1 MWSKVKDKW
10 RNNNNDDI
18 QILSVREVTLH
29 LLHYGSNHHQPN
41 PRTCVTSPLGYK
53 CRQCWWKVSAV
64 AAPLILLLSSLFC
77 RYLINFLL
85 DSTLGL
91 VVIYLCLQFMQV
103 VVRMYDW
110 DSLRFGE
117 YGKQELYFNTA
128 VQLEVSCLHTRCVSS
143 LCSVAWERR
152 SAFIFLEYWLIQ
164 NTATLICPAGQRS
177 AMMMA
182 ASFEA
187 G

>member
-10 RNNNNDDI
+10 RNINDDI
-18 QILSVREVTLH
+18 QILSIREVTLH

-41 PRTCVTSPLGYK
+41 PCTCVTSPLGYK

-64 AAPLILLLSSLFC
+64 AAPLILLLLSLFF

-117 YGKQELYFNTA
+117 YGKLEQYFNAA
-128 VQLEVSCLHTRCVSS
+128 VQLEVSCLHTRRVSS
-143 LCSVAWERR
+143 LCSVAWEWR
-152 SAFIFLEYWLIQ
+152 SAYIFLEYWLIQ

-177 AMMMA
+177 VMMMA